1 MKYFEYIYLFSL
13 IYVKNLY
20 LMHWWFFVSH
30 CFLFCFVFRVT
41 FYFSPFKQ
49 FFFFLSS
56 FRFSA
61 KLKNY
66 RDSQYPSCC
75 NVCRTSLFSKIPHQN
90 GTLVA
95 TEQPTLTHPYH
106 TEPIVYLRI
115 HVYLL
120 CSLWIWTNVK
130 RQVFTVIVSYRVV
143 LLPWK
148 SSLLYLFIFPF
159 ILAPLTHRF
168 F

>member
-1 MKYFEYIYLFSL
+1 MVFAIRRHESAMGAHVSPHPETPFYLPPHPIPL
-13 IYVKNLY
+13 G
-20 LMHWWFFVSH
+20 
-30 CFLFCFVFRVT
+30 CPRVPALSALLQAYKENQT
-41 FYFSPFKQ
+41 YFKQ
-49 FFFFLSS
+49 FFFFFLSS

-143 LLPWK
+143 LLP
-148 SSLLYLFIFPF
+148 
-159 ILAPLTHRF
+159 
-168 F
+168 

>member
-1 MKYFEYIYLFSL
+1 MIFCLTL
-13 IYVKNLY
+13 
-20 LMHWWFFVSH
+20 FFV
-30 CFLFCFVFRVT
+30 LFCFQSDIF
-41 FYFSPFKQ
+41 FFSFLMV
-49 FFFFLSS
+49 FFFFFCR

-66 RDSQYPSCC
+66 RPSQSPSCC

-95 TEQPTLTHPYH
+95 TEQPTLTHPYL

-130 RQVFTVIVSYRVV
+130 SQVFTVIVSYRVV
-143 LLPWK
+143 LLP
-148 SSLLYLFIFPF
+148 
-159 ILAPLTHRF
+159 
-168 F
+168 

>member
-1 MKYFEYIYLFSL
+1 MWKICIWCIDDFLSHIVFCSVLFSEWHF
-13 IYVKNLY
+13 I
-20 LMHWWFFVSH
+20 
-30 CFLFCFVFRVT
+30 FLLLN
-41 FYFSPFKQ
+41 S

-143 LLPWK
+143 LLP
-148 SSLLYLFIFPF
+148 
-159 ILAPLTHRF
+159 
-168 F
+168 